1 MCIVRMGHKI
11 RQERMMGAIRVGAS
25 SGGHTSLYK
34 SHDRMNISGVRDLVW
49 SFVSF

>member
-1 MCIVRMGHKI
+1 MGHKI

-34 SHDRMNISGVRDLVW
+34 SHDRMNISGVKIPSVELC
-49 SFVSF
+49 FVLTGK